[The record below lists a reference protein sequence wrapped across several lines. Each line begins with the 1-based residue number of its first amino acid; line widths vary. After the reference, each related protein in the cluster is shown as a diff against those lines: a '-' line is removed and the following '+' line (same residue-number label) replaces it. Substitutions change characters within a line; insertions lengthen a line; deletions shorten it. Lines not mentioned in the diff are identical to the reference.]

1 MEDGIVLPDQLR
13 SVLELGP
20 KYAIAPRKTRPE
32 LLSIVRQ
39 VSRLVPQEDS
49 DHCIAEGVGVLF
61 KTRPN
66 ASRPPVHRAVTF
78 LKEQSLCVLPADKE
92 GGFQFCLLPLSNL
105 RQLLPFQTCFRLRI
119 TRRLPS

>member
-1 MEDGIVLPDQLR
+1 MEDRIVLPDQVR

-49 DHCIAEGVGVLF
+49 DHCTAEGVGVLF
-61 KTRPN
+61 KTRPSVYDKDFEMCVDMDDESVIPDK
-66 ASRPPVHRAVTF
+66 AK
-78 LKEQSLCVLPADKE
+78 LLIKETAQY
-92 GGFQFCLLPLSNL
+92 
-105 RQLLPFQTCFRLRI
+105 RI
-119 TRRLPS
+119 VDMLNVEETAPSSVF